1 MVAILR
7 TALPI
12 TGLALIFAFLVVVRS
27 PVAQQASANRSPL
40 PCGLGI
46 AKHSF
51 PVKGFLHKASLQLT
65 NVPTGHVRL
74 TFSGHST
81 FLIETPGGVKA
92 ITDYNDFVRPEI
104 LPDLVTMNTGHA
116 THSTDAPDPRIKHVL
131 RGWNEDGGIARHDFH
146 FKDMRIYNL
155 PTNVGNFGSN
165 FYNNS
170 SIFVFETAGICIA
183 HSGNLRH
190 ALDEERI
197 ARLGRIDI
205 MLVAADRR
213 ITNSLEEV
221 LHNLARIRPRLVIP
235 MHFNFIG
242 NAIQFGHEVK
252 HIYPVKLHKSP
263 TLEVNRGGLP
273 RETEILIMPGTQIQ
287 AFGEQPL

>member
-7 TALPI
+7 TTLPVA
-12 TGLALIFAFLVVVRS
+12 GLALIFAFLVVVCS
-27 PVAQQASANRSPL
+27 PVAQQAPSNRSQL

-46 AKHSF
+46 AQHSF
-51 PVKGFLHKASLQLT
+51 PDAGLLYKASLRLA
-65 NVPTGHVRL
+65 NVPAGHVRL
-74 TFSGHST
+74 TFTGHST
-81 FLIETPGGVKA
+81 FLIETPEGVKVV
-92 ITDYNDFVRPEI
+92 TDYNDLVRPEI

-116 THSTDAPDPRIKHVL
+116 THSTDVPDPRIKHVL
-131 RGWNEDGGIARHDFH
+131 RGWKVGGGIARHDLR

-155 PTNVGNFGSN
+155 PTNVGNFGGN
-165 FYNNS
+165 IYNNS
-170 SIFVFETAGICIA
+170 SIFVFETAGLCIA

-235 MHFNFIG
+235 MHFNFID
-242 NAIQFGHEVK
+242 NAIQFGREVK

-263 TLEVNRGGLP
+263 TLEVNRDGLP

-287 AFGEQPL
+287 AFGGQPL